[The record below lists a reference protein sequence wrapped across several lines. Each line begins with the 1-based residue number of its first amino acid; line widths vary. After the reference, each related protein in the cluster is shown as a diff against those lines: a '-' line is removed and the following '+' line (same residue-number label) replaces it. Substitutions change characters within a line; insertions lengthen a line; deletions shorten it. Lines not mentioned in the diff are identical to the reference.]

1 MATKKEAVTKAKPN
15 KRPGLTAEARAR
27 QSARA
32 KAQWAAP
39 DSKLRKAYMTAKV
52 RRPPKHAVRLI
63 EEACGQYGAN
73 LTTLCQLLGCCPQTL
88 SAWRK
93 RHPEI
98 EEAITRGRKIEED
111 KLWSVLFK
119 QAMNDNTTAAIV
131 LLKMR
136 FHHRDSGPIPGEKE
150 DSPEDKAAK
159 IRAALRAMDDVD
171 GVNGGNENAPLPSI
185 EPHPNRR

>member
-1 MATKKEAVTKAKPN
+1 MATKKKAKPD
-15 KRPGLTAEARAR
+15 KRPGLTADARAKL
-27 QSARA
+27 SAKA

-39 DSKLRKAYMTAKV
+39 DSKLRKAFVAAKV
-52 RRPPKHAVRLI
+52 RRPPKHAVEVI
-63 EEACGQYGAN
+63 EEACARYGAN

-111 KLWSVLFK
+111 RLWSTLFK
-119 QAMNDNTTAAIV
+119 QATVDENTVAAIV

-136 FHHRDSGPIPGEKE
+136 FHHRDSGPIPGTTE
-150 DSPEDKAAK
+150 DGPAEKAAK
-159 IRAALRAMDDVD
+159 IRAALKAMDEADAMDNVD
-171 GVNGGNENAPLPSI
+171 RTAGKQPAYD
-185 EPHPNRR
+185 